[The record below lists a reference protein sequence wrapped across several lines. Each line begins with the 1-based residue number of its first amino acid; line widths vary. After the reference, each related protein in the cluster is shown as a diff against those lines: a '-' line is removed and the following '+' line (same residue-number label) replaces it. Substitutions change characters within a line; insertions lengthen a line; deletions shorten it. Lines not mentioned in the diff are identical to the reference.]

1 MVHDLRNDVRN
12 LFDSNC
18 RIYFTQNFENG
29 KKRNEIMVDDCIF
42 SRYNEIKKN
51 VVRNQFLSVLC
62 CETEWIY
69 RVSFRKMGITKG
81 MCM

>member
-1 MVHDLRNDVRN
+1 
-12 LFDSNC
+12 
-18 RIYFTQNFENG
+18 
-29 KKRNEIMVDDCIF
+29 MVDDCIF